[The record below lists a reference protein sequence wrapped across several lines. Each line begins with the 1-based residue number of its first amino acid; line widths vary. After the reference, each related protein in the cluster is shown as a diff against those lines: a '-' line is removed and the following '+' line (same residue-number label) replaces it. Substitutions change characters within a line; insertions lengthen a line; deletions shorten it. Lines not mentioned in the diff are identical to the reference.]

1 MSLSVASRLPVTSD
15 RVIELGL
22 LAFSSLC
29 AVIALVLF
37 VRMRL
42 QARAAR
48 ARAADEGV
56 GSMRDALER
65 RLERS
70 SEPWV

>member
-1 MSLSVASRLPVTSD
+1 MT
-15 RVIELGL
+15 ELCL
-22 LAFSSLC
+22 LIFSIVC
-29 AVIALVLF
+29 AIVALVLF
-37 VRMRL
+37 VRLRL

-70 SEPWV
+70 SEPWI